1 MSDTY
6 NLCPIHTTNRYLNTT
21 YTNIYQ
27 QPTYTNI
34 MRIVLDLKDVES
46 DKMWS
51 RYGSRDAS
59 VEKLVSN
66 YQGTGTTVYRH
77 TGTGIGS
84 GSGSGSYH

>member
-1 MSDTY
+1 
-6 NLCPIHTTNRYLNTT
+6 
-21 YTNIYQ
+21 
-27 QPTYTNI
+27 